1 MRRISL
7 VRQDLVQPRSR
18 SWVAES
24 SLLELVNEPG
34 TPSKEWPSCVAMSLL
49 ELLLIAIALG
59 TDAFSVSVGVGAIRQ
74 DWDARLRMAGAFG
87 LFQFVMPI
95 IGWSAGAVVLAYV
108 AAYDH
113 WVAFAVLAAISLKML
128 YESFR
133 LGREE
138 KRVAGSDPTRGIL
151 LLGLAVATSIDA
163 LAVGFTMGNLDSRR
177 WAYAATIGLVAAVMT
192 LSGMLVGHHGSKH
205 LGEWAE
211 RAGAAL
217 LLGVA
222 VKVLVL

>member
-1 MRRISL
+1 MTL
-7 VRQDLVQPRSR
+7 
-18 SWVAES
+18 
-24 SLLELVNEPG
+24 
-34 TPSKEWPSCVAMSLL
+34 T
-49 ELLLIAIALG
+49 ELLLIAVALG
-59 TDAFSVSVGVGAIRQ
+59 ADAFSVSVGVGAIRHG
-74 DWDARLRMAGAFG
+74 WDARLRMAGAFG
-87 LFQFVMPI
+87 LFQFVMPAL
-95 IGWSAGAVVLAYV
+95 GWTAGAVILGYV

-113 WVAFAVLAAISLKML
+113 WVAFGVLTAISLKML

-138 KRVAGSDPTRGIL
+138 RQAGSDPTRGVM

-177 WAYAATIGLVAAVMT
+177 WLYAAVIGFTAAGMT

-211 RAGAAL
+211 RAGAL
-217 LLGVA
+217 LLLAVA
-222 VKVLVL
+222 VKMLLL

>member
-1 MRRISL
+1 M
-7 VRQDLVQPRSR
+7 
-18 SWVAES
+18 
-24 SLLELVNEPG
+24 
-34 TPSKEWPSCVAMSLL
+34 TLL
-49 ELLLIAIALG
+49 ELLLIAVALG
-59 TDAFSVSVGVGAIRQ
+59 ADAFSVSVGVGAVRQ
-74 DWDARLRMAGAFG
+74 GWEARLRMASAFG
-87 LFQFVMPI
+87 LFQFVMPA

-113 WVAFAVLAAISLKML
+113 WVAFGVVTAISLKML

-138 KRVAGSDPTRGIL
+138 KRAAGSDPTRGIM

-177 WAYAATIGLVAAVMT
+177 WLYAAIIGLTAAGMT
-192 LSGMLVGHHGSKH
+192 LAGMLVGHHGSKH

-211 RAGAAL
+211 RAGAVL

-222 VKVLVL
+222 VKMLLL